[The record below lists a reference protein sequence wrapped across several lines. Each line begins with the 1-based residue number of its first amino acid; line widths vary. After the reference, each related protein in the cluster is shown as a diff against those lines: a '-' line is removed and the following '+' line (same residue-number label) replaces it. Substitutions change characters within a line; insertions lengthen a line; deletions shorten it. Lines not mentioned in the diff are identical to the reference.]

1 MTDYAKI
8 CPRRGTATEW
18 TVFNPI
24 LLDGEMGI
32 EYPDSGLGTGLVK
45 IKFGD
50 GITPWLDLEYSVN
63 PNEAT
68 NIIGGD
74 SFASHDIFIRGDTY
88 ENWKANNPIL
98 GINEIVYDQTHRS
111 IKIGDGIHSFL
122 NLPYIG
128 FDDFDFDFDF
138 GDLDENP
145 NDSSHDVDFNELNRG
160 KDGKSAYEIWLEE
173 GHEGSVQDFLDSL
186 IGADG
191 KSAFEVWRDDYMH
204 DPTLTVDDYVEYMTT
219 TSWSDMDEL

>member
-1 MTDYAKI
+1 MTEYAKL

-18 TVFNPI
+18 TLWNPI
-24 LLDGEMGI
+24 LLEGEMGI